1 MRHALAAFAL
11 AVLLC
16 AAASQAPA
24 ATPGQ
29 PAAKDDTP
37 TGILRPAEVQFTGKL
52 YSPVKF
58 NVPLPFPALIQEIG
72 IQIGQQVKTGQDM
85 ARYELRQEVYMDE
98 KNKLSTANIK
108 ELEYRL
114 AQVDVE
120 LDKLSAKHR
129 ELEVMT
135 KRNMASQQS
144 IAQNEKEIEAARKEK
159 TSIQEQLTLA
169 RDVYSDRLVLAK
181 ERFGR
186 DAGSG
191 NVPKVG
197 FLRSPI
203 DGYVLWI
210 NNEARKGVYLNQ
222 ETVVFQVGTLDPMVI
237 RAQVH
242 EIEVNKIAEGD
253 AAKVVFDAMPGREFA
268 AKVSRI
274 PWTPLPAN
282 LQQPSYYEIELTI
295 PNPDHT
301 LREGL
306 KGQVTVIPGK

>member
-1 MRHALAAFAL
+1 MRRAVPLLVLAATLL
-11 AVLLC
+11 AG
-16 AAASQAPA
+16 AASAFAAQA
-24 ATPGQ
+24 Q
-29 PAAKDDTP
+29 PAADPQP
-37 TGILRPAEVQFTGKL
+37 TGVLRPAEVQFTGKL
-52 YSPVKF
+52 YTPVKF
-58 NVPLPFPALIQEIG
+58 SVPLPFPAFIQQIG
-72 IQIGQQVKTGQDM
+72 VQIGQQVKVGQEL

-98 KNKLSTANIK
+98 KNKLSTTTIK

-120 LDKLSAKHR
+120 LDKLTAKHR

-144 IAQNEKEIEAARKEK
+144 ISQNEKEIEAARKEK
-159 TSIQEQLTLA
+159 TSIQEQLNLA
-169 RDVYSDRLVLAK
+169 RDVYSDRLILAK

-186 DAGSG
+186 DAGAG

-197 FLRSPI
+197 FLRSPL

-210 NNEARKGVYLNQ
+210 NAEARSGAHLER
-222 ETVVFQVGTLDPMVI
+222 ETPIFQVGVLDPMII

-242 EIEVNKIAEGD
+242 EIEVNKIAEGN
-253 AAKVVFDAMPGREFA
+253 AATVVFDAIPGREFA
-268 AKVSRI
+268 ATVSRI

-295 PNPDHT
+295 PNPDHS

-306 KGQVTVIPGK
+306 KGQVTVIPSK

>member
-1 MRHALAAFAL
+1 MRRAVPLLVLAAAL
-11 AVLLC
+11 LAG
-16 AAASQAPA
+16 AASAFAAQA
-24 ATPGQ
+24 Q
-29 PAAKDDTP
+29 PAADPQP
-37 TGILRPAEVQFTGKL
+37 TGVLRPAEVQFTGKL
-52 YSPVKF
+52 YTPVKF
-58 NVPLPFPALIQEIG
+58 SVPLPFPAFIQQIG
-72 IQIGQQVKTGQDM
+72 VQIGQQVKVGQEL

-98 KNKLSTANIK
+98 KNKLSTTTIK

-120 LDKLSAKHR
+120 LDKLTAKHR

-144 IAQNEKEIEAARKEK
+144 ISQNEKEIEAARKEK
-159 TSIQEQLTLA
+159 TSIQEQLNLA
-169 RDVYSDRLVLAK
+169 RDVYSDRLILAK

-186 DAGSG
+186 DAGAG

-197 FLRSPI
+197 FLRSPL

-210 NNEARKGVYLNQ
+210 NAEARSGAHLER
-222 ETVVFQVGTLDPMVI
+222 ETPIFQVGVLDPMII

-242 EIEVNKIAEGD
+242 EIEVNKIAEGN
-253 AAKVVFDAMPGREFA
+253 AATVVFDAIPGREFA
-268 AKVSRI
+268 ATVSRI

-295 PNPDHT
+295 PNPDHS

-306 KGQVTVIPGK
+306 KGQVTVIPSK

>member
-1 MRHALAAFAL
+1 MRIVALAFAL
-11 AVLLC
+11 SAILLG
-16 AAASQAPA
+16 AAATSWSAPD
-24 ATPGQ
+24 Q
-29 PAAKDDTP
+29 PPAKEAPP
-37 TGILRPAEVQFTGKL
+37 TGLLRPAEVQFTGKL
-52 YSPVKF
+52 YTPIKF
-58 NVPLPFPALIQEIG
+58 NVPLPFPAFIQQIG
-72 IQIGQQVKTGQDM
+72 VQIGQQVKKDQEL

-98 KNKLSTANIK
+98 KNKLSTTTIK

-114 AQVDVE
+114 AQVEVD
-120 LDKLSAKHR
+120 LDKLTAKHR

-144 IAQNEKEIEAARKEK
+144 ISQNEKEIEAARKEK
-159 TSIQEQLTLA
+159 TSIQEQLNLA
-169 RDVYSDRLVLAK
+169 RDVYSDRLILAK

-186 DAGSG
+186 DAGAG

-197 FLRSPI
+197 FLRSPL

-210 NNEARKGVYLNQ
+210 NSEARNGAHLDR
-222 ETVVFQVGTLDPMVI
+222 ETAIFQVGSLDPMII

-242 EIEVNKIAEGD
+242 EIEVSKIAEGD
-253 AAKVVFDAMPGREFA
+253 AATVVFDAIPGREFA
-268 AKVSRI
+268 ATVSRI

-306 KGQVTVIPGK
+306 KGQVTVVPSK

>member
-1 MRHALAAFAL
+1 MRRLLAAMALAALVCAGAAPAL
-11 AVLLC
+11 A
-16 AAASQAPA
+16 AGETQ
-24 ATPGQ
+24 PG
-29 PAAKDDTP
+29 AKPDAP
-37 TGILRPAEVQFTGKL
+37 TGILRPSEVQFTGKL

-58 NVPLPFPALIQEIG
+58 SVLMPFPALLQEISAK
-72 IQIGQQVKTGQDM
+72 IGQQVKTGQDM

-144 IAQNEKEIEAARKEK
+144 ISQNEKEIEAARKEK
-159 TSIQEQLTLA
+159 TSIQEQLNLA
-169 RDVYSDRLVLAK
+169 RDVYSDRMILAK

-191 NVPKVG
+191 NVPKAG
-197 FLRSPI
+197 YLRSPI
-203 DGYVLWI
+203 DGYVMWI
-210 NNEARKGVYLNQ
+210 NSEARQGVLLDKD
-222 ETVVFQVGTLDPMVI
+222 TPIFQVGTLDPMLI

-242 EIEVNKIAEGD
+242 EIEVNKIAEGNM
-253 AAKVVFDAMPGREFA
+253 ATVIFDAIPGREFS

-306 KGQVTVIPGK
+306 KGQVTVTPGK

>member
-1 MRHALAAFAL
+1 MRRAATSLVLAALLFAGAASALAA
-11 AVLLC
+11 
-16 AAASQAPA
+16 PD
-24 ATPGQ
+24 Q
-29 PAAKDDTP
+29 PPAKDTTP
-37 TGILRPAEVQFTGKL
+37 TGVLRPAEVQFTGKL
-52 YSPVKF
+52 YTPVKF
-58 NVPLPFPALIQEIG
+58 NVPLPFPAFIQQIG
-72 IQIGQQVKTGQDM
+72 VQIGQEVKVGDEL

-114 AQVDVE
+114 AQVEVD
-120 LDKLSAKHR
+120 LDKLTAKHR

-144 IAQNEKEIEAARKEK
+144 ISQNEKEIEAARKEK
-159 TSIQEQLTLA
+159 TSIQEQLNLA
-169 RDVYSDRLVLAK
+169 REVFSDRLILAK

-186 DAGSG
+186 EAGPGS
-191 NVPKVG
+191 VPKTG
-197 FLRSPI
+197 FLRSPLN
-203 DGYVLWI
+203 GYVLWI
-210 NNEARKGVYLNQ
+210 NSDARSGAHLDR
-222 ETVVFQVGTLDPMVI
+222 ETPILQVGSLDPMII

-253 AAKVVFDAMPGREFA
+253 AATVVFDALPGREFA

>member
-1 MRHALAAFAL
+1 MRRAVTLLVLAAALFAG
-11 AVLLC
+11 APSAF
-16 AAASQAPA
+16 AAQDHAPA
-24 ATPGQ
+24 ADSQ
-29 PAAKDDTP
+29 P
-37 TGILRPAEVQFTGKL
+37 TGVLRPAEVQFTGKL
-52 YSPVKF
+52 YTPVKVS
-58 NVPLPFPALIQEIG
+58 VPLPFPAFIQQIG
-72 IQIGQQVKTGQDM
+72 VQIGQQVKAGQEL

-98 KNKLSTANIK
+98 KNKLSPANIK

-114 AQVDVE
+114 AQVDVN
-120 LDKLSAKHR
+120 LDKLTAKHR

-144 IAQNEKEIEAARKEK
+144 ISQNEKEIEATRKEK
-159 TSIQEQLTLA
+159 TSIQEQLNLA
-169 RDVYSDRLVLAK
+169 RDIYSDRLILAK

-186 DAGSG
+186 EAGAG
-191 NVPKVG
+191 NVPKIG
-197 FLRSPI
+197 FLRSPL

-210 NNEARKGVYLNQ
+210 NAEARSGAHLER
-222 ETVVFQVGTLDPMVI
+222 ETPIFQVGVLDPMII

-242 EIEVNKIAEGD
+242 EIEVNKIAEGN
-253 AAKVVFDAMPGREFA
+253 AATVVFDAIPGREFA
-268 AKVSRI
+268 ATVSRI

-306 KGQVTVIPGK
+306 KGQVTVVPSK

>member
-1 MRHALAAFAL
+1 MRRAVPLLVLAAAL
-11 AVLLC
+11 LAG
-16 AAASQAPA
+16 AASAFAAQA
-24 ATPGQ
+24 Q
-29 PAAKDDTP
+29 PAADPQP
-37 TGILRPAEVQFTGKL
+37 TGVLRPAEVQFTGKL
-52 YSPVKF
+52 YTPVKF
-58 NVPLPFPALIQEIG
+58 SVPLPFPAFIQQIG
-72 IQIGQQVKTGQDM
+72 VQIGQQVKVGQEL

-98 KNKLSTANIK
+98 KNKLSTTTIK

-120 LDKLSAKHR
+120 LDKLTAKHR

-144 IAQNEKEIEAARKEK
+144 ISQNEKEIEAARKEK
-159 TSIQEQLTLA
+159 TSIQEQLNLA
-169 RDVYSDRLVLAK
+169 RDVYSDRLILAK

-186 DAGSG
+186 DAGAG

-197 FLRSPI
+197 FLRSPL

-210 NNEARKGVYLNQ
+210 NAEARSGAHLER
-222 ETVVFQVGTLDPMVI
+222 ETPIFQVGVLDPMII

-242 EIEVNKIAEGD
+242 EIEVSKIAEGN
-253 AAKVVFDAMPGREFA
+253 AATVVFDAIPGREFA
-268 AKVSRI
+268 ATVSRI

-295 PNPDHT
+295 PNPDHS

-306 KGQVTVIPGK
+306 KGQVTVIPSK

>member
-1 MRHALAAFAL
+1 MRRAVPLLVLAAAL
-11 AVLLC
+11 LAG
-16 AAASQAPA
+16 AASAFAAQA
-24 ATPGQ
+24 Q
-29 PAAKDDTP
+29 PAADPQP
-37 TGILRPAEVQFTGKL
+37 TGVLRPAEVQFTGKL
-52 YSPVKF
+52 YTPVKF
-58 NVPLPFPALIQEIG
+58 SVPLPFPAFIQQIG
-72 IQIGQQVKTGQDM
+72 VQIGQQVKVGQEL

-98 KNKLSTANIK
+98 KNKLSTTTIK

-120 LDKLSAKHR
+120 LDKLTAKHR

-144 IAQNEKEIEAARKEK
+144 ISQNEKEIEAARKEK
-159 TSIQEQLTLA
+159 TSIQEQLNLA
-169 RDVYSDRLVLAK
+169 RDVYSDRLILAK

-186 DAGSG
+186 DAGAG

-197 FLRSPI
+197 FLRSPL

-210 NNEARKGVYLNQ
+210 NAEARSGAHLER
-222 ETVVFQVGTLDPMVI
+222 ETPIFQVGVLDPMII

-242 EIEVNKIAEGD
+242 EIEVSKIAEGN
-253 AAKVVFDAMPGREFA
+253 AATVVFDAIPGREFA
-268 AKVSRI
+268 ATVSRI

-306 KGQVTVIPGK
+306 KGQVTVIPSK